1 MPPRSCVLVLSF
13 RSRARRRNLPWH
25 PSRQLLGGAQAL
37 GDIQVTLLVCEL
49 VRGQAVV
56 ILGIRIGAVFQQQ
69 LHHGMIAVLGGCV
82 QGSPALLLARID
94 GSAMF
99 QKSARDGEISSGRG
113 GV

>member
-1 MPPRSCVLVLSF
+1 MCLWTRHATTIL
-13 RSRARRRNLPWH
+13 RSRFVIPK
-25 PSRQLLGGAQAL
+25 PSAAEESSMAPQPALSGGAQAL
-37 GDIQVTLLVCEL
+37 GDIQVALLVCEL

-82 QGSPALLLARID
+82 QGSPALLLAGID

-99 QKSARDGEISSGRG
+99 QKSARDGE
-113 GV
+113 